1 MELFNIFSAFGLSA
15 SAGLN
20 AYIPLL
26 VVSLLAKYTT
36 LVKLSSPWNVMT
48 SWWVIG
54 VLIFLTVIEI
64 LSDKIP
70 AVNHINDTIQSFIR
84 PTAGAI
90 VFAASASNI
99 SKVHPV
105 LAIVAGLLI
114 AGSVSAV
121 KSLAVR
127 PTVTATTGGAANL
140 PVSFAEDVT
149 STSVSILSVIIP
161 VVAVILFLT
170 IAAIVIT
177 IIVRRRRNKKRLVFW
192 KKLLEKSRD
201 KTNLFSETKPTKS
214 ARLSLETD
222 KNGLIYSYMINQK
235 FGTIELFIDEYKP
248 FDEINKNIYDILLAN
263 KDTIEKEFGDS
274 LEWVYLNK
282 RKAGI
287 ISKKYFTS
295 NLKKQSTWDKLQ
307 DQMIDNM
314 IKLEKAIMG
323 TYNLAH

>member
-36 LVKLSSPWNVMT
+36 LIKLGSPWDAMT

-54 VLIFLTVIEI
+54 VLIFLTIIEV
-64 LSDKIP
+64 LADKIP
-70 AVNHINDTIQSFIR
+70 AINHINDTIQSFIR

-99 SKVHPV
+99 SQVNPI
-105 LAIVAGLLI
+105 LAIVAGLFI

-149 STSVSILSVIIP
+149 STSVSILSVILP
-161 VVAVILFLT
+161 VVAVVLFLI

-177 IIVRRRRNKKRLVFW
+177 IIVKRKRNKKRFLFW
-192 KKLLEKSRD
+192 KKLLDKSKD
-201 KTNLFSETKPTKS
+201 KTNLFSDVKPLKSAKLSTKP
-214 ARLSLETD
+214 D
-222 KNGLIYSYMINQK
+222 KKGLIYSFIINQK
-235 FGTIELFIDEYKP
+235 FGAVELFIEESNPYV
-248 FDEINKNIYDILLAN
+248 ESNKNIHGILKAE
-263 KDTIEKEFGDS
+263 KDSIEKEFGDS
-274 LEWVYLNK
+274 LEWEHYEK
-282 RKAGI
+282 RKATI
-287 ISKKYFTS
+287 IRKKYSVS
-295 NLKKQSTWDKLQ
+295 NLKKSATWDELQ
-307 DQMIDNM
+307 DQMINGM
-314 IKLEKAIMG
+314 IKLEKAITEM
-323 TYNLAH
+323 YNLAN